1 MRHAVVLA
9 IGGSLGAG
17 PWQCSPTPWPD
28 PGAGSGSSVARP
40 AAPPFV
46 LGPPPAAPPVPAP
59 APPAPRPAAPP
70 IVTPPSPSPAPAAP
84 KLTPAPRRDE
94 PTVRETLGTKKPPA
108 AGKVAFADEVIVGAV
123 RVLQPT
129 FTACWRRAQRND
141 PSLTTA
147 RVRLYLEVDPSGAV
161 SSSRTDAED
170 ELLDS
175 CLAKVSRR
183 LAFPAPGKP
192 VALEIPLYF

>member
-1 MRHAVVLA
+1 
-9 IGGSLGAG
+9 
-17 PWQCSPTPWPD
+17 
-28 PGAGSGSSVARP
+28 VARP
-40 AAPPFV
+40 VAPPFM
-46 LGPPPAAPPVPAP
+46 LGPPPAAPP
-59 APPAPRPAAPP
+59 APPPPLPVPRPSAPP
-70 IVTPPSPSPAPAAP
+70 LVTPPSPSPAPVAP
-84 KLTPAPRRDE
+84 PLAPAPRRDE
-94 PTVRETLGTKKPPA
+94 PTTRETLGAKKPPA

-147 RVRLYLEVDPSGAV
+147 RVRLYLEVDKSGAV
-161 SSSRTDAED
+161 AASRTDAED
-170 ELLDS
+170 EVLGT
-175 CLAKVSRR
+175 CLANVSRR